1 MERPYK
7 PRPLRGQQSS
17 PRGFYDARAY
27 HLDRFVPGHVG
38 PAKRSETAA
47 VSKKNSRQ
55 CKNSVFPKLLYLQL
69 YHASRRVSI
78 DKESNYM
85 VHMVHSHGE
94 ELFAQTAMDGTA
106 AGSDGQQS
114 LYGLDD
120 NDGRLVAL
128 FFHFRKL
135 YSNWMIVEKSD
146 LLLLSSQCHISLC
159 L

>member
-1 MERPYK
+1 
-7 PRPLRGQQSS
+7 
-17 PRGFYDARAY
+17 
-27 HLDRFVPGHVG
+27 
-38 PAKRSETAA
+38 
-47 VSKKNSRQ
+47 
-55 CKNSVFPKLLYLQL
+55 
-69 YHASRRVSI
+69 
-78 DKESNYM
+78 M